1 MSDFQTLVGKALSD
15 EEFAAALVEDP
26 EATLR
31 QAGIEPTDEMLE
43 ALKGIDVE
51 AVKKLATA
59 FGEDKAAL

>member
-1 MSDFQTLVGKALSD
+1 MSDFQTLVGKTLSD
-15 EEFAAALVEDP
+15 EEFAAALVESP

-51 AVKKLATA
+51 AVKNLAAT